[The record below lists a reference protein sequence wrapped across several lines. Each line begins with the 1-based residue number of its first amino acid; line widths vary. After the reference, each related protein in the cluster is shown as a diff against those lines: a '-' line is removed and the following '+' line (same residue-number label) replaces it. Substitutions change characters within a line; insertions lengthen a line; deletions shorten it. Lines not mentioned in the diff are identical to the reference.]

1 MFAPQATE
9 WKSRADKFEEMCC
22 SVIHMFTRLSNTA
35 NRTILYDLYPYLW
48 DIKSIICM
56 VKSFVQWLG
65 TYEWVHGTLYCVR
78 ALVLQHHEHTVIFS
92 DLLHPIIIIII
103 VIIIEKRPFNY

>member
-1 MFAPQATE
+1 MKWCQFEMHALGSNLKSLCFCPQATE
-9 WKSRADKFEEMCC
+9 WKTRADKFEEMCC

-35 NRTILYDLYPYLW
+35 NRTILYDLYPYIW

-65 TYEWVHGTLYCVR
+65 TYKWLHGTC
-78 ALVLQHHEHTVIFS
+78 TV
-92 DLLHPIIIIII
+92 
-103 VIIIEKRPFNY
+103 